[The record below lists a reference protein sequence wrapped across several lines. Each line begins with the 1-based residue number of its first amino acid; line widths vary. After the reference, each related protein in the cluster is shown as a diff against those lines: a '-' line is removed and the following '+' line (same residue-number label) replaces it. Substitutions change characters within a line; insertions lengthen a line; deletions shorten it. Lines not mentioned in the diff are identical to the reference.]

1 MALLIALDT
10 FPVQIHKKQKE
21 EKVIVIED
29 KALQRFKE
37 LVSLCTT
44 KFWGAGIV
52 SNAHF
57 ALGWLRYRICGISR
71 NFVHWG
77 HILCIFYF
85 NFNIMKSEPNLPPD
99 LFPVKGLQE
108 ADEHVIFHASWG
120 KNLSCILKK
129 NKSSEEEKS
138 LSCIHQFFCIL
149 GIQFSDFCL
158 VSHSD
163 KKLVG

>member
-1 MALLIALDT
+1 MRA
-10 FPVQIHKKQKE
+10 F
-21 EKVIVIED
+21 
-29 KALQRFKE
+29 
-37 LVSLCTT
+37 
-44 KFWGAGIV
+44 
-52 SNAHF
+52 
-57 ALGWLRYRICGISR
+57 
-71 NFVHWG
+71 
-77 HILCIFYF
+77 CIFYF

-149 GIQFSDFCL
+149 GIKFSDFCL

-163 KKLVG
+163 KKTCWLKTQKRGISFVKNSKDYLERELLTFNKLFVINLSAAVSIESVKEGRRPCLGHFDHILSK